1 MTFCVEMRGETAG
14 MKPDVPIMSTEHAC
28 RIIRLRVLSDL
39 FSQFESTL

>member
-14 MKPDVPIMSTEHAC
+14 MKLDVPIMSTEHPC